1 MSLSNTTRSGDAAA
15 VAAQR
20 VDLAGGQQRADLDPQ
35 ASRIDDGRAGTRPP
49 DEDRGWELV
58 IVTARA
64 CLVPLRP
71 TGAGS
76 YSGLRRNL
84 SDVTTR
90 NGRAE
95 ISPVPPCAPRR
106 AAPADPRPNCWT
118 PPSGLRPRGPARRLG
133 RGDRRRGRLLP
144 RRHLRPLRR
153 QEDVFLMQW
162 YAGPNVPSMLDLAPG
177 DLVFYATDTNDPST
191 IHRMGMYVG
200 GGLMIEG
207 PYTGRWCAS
216 ARSTVRLHRDRPAR
230 RLSGPELLP
239 RGRSGE
245 DAVGLPW
252 TLLTPVTDPDP
263 NDTVSST
270 GYHSPGDLRDDCR
283 GQAAT
288 LHQPRW
294 LASRK
299 VQRACG
305 PPRAQIRRGGRLDM
319 AAGPRRRR
327 PAEPQTTCRHRA
339 LTRSSPRAARTSQAH
354 SRARWKARTGSSAAT
369 ERLRSV
375 SVQST
380 M

>member
-64 CLVPLRP
+64 CLVPLR
-71 TGAGS
+71 
-76 YSGLRRNL
+76 
-84 SDVTTR
+84 
-90 NGRAE
+90 
-95 ISPVPPCAPRR
+95 
-106 AAPADPRPNCWT
+106 
-118 PPSGLRPRGPARRLG
+118 
-133 RGDRRRGRLLP
+133 
-144 RRHLRPLRR
+144 LRPLRR